1 MINPKSLTILAEL
14 LQRALKAQSHYAQ
27 DHPQAVQTVEA
38 VLACLNGILQLESPL
53 ILTCSRGKLWCQGKF
68 IEGSPNATQSLVK
81 ELESRGMGG
90 VVFHAGLDPDE
101 LQLLFFAL
109 QLRPQRLQE
118 MGGPDS
124 LFPEGSSV
132 RALLLDAAS
141 KEEHEDEA
149 LPPTVAGGIAPDQ
162 APPRTTTTTTGAIP
176 VIPLDEVWSGTFPDE
191 KEGEPPL
198 AIELAQEAPRPAPL
212 PPPPPAP
219 RPPEP
224 EPSDELPSPAAV
236 AADLRSLF
244 GAVVQMTAV
253 PLKPAMNSPWAS
265 EQREVLKEC
274 GFLQPDFSSIAGTGA
289 QLGLGRLDPVTMR
302 DALRNALS
310 GLDAMTQGH
319 ILVGLLSFPSEEQVL
334 RRALDYLG
342 PELLATAVAEVHI
355 RLAPSRFTLALLVAA
370 LLQCVKDRELSLD
383 AIRGRLQF
391 EGWSIQDVDAL
402 KDAILWECHGTDTK
416 LRMSL
421 MDRGV
426 FELDA
431 HQVTILLRQL
441 VRGKHGEG
449 LKDLLNQLQ
458 GGFASPEVRRRRLA
472 SEIVADLAECLDEP
486 AITAENVISLQR
498 TLHEHI
504 IQESDQQAG
513 LWSCQSM
520 EALLGHW
527 IRRSNFE
534 GVYREML
541 ALGEMALAKSGT
553 PEWKAQAVR
562 DVLFRIASPGNMT
575 TLTGLLHHPDT
586 HISRPQLHS
595 LLALLGRP
603 AAQHLT
609 MCLEMEEDAGR
620 RNNLIEALRAIGRN
634 AVPALKEALASPNPS
649 HVRNALLLLG
659 EIGHKPAFPDVALAL
674 EHRDL
679 PVRRAAVAAV
689 AILGEGSQAALA
701 LSAALGRSEPGLQLE
716 ILAVLA
722 ELKDAVAVPAV
733 AELLQNAKGSTEESA
748 RIRLRA
754 LETLGTIGSPDAVPP
769 LQDVFRKKGLLGGR
783 ESTAMRLA
791 AAKSLA
797 AINTREAREAIAL
810 AMDGEPHEDVRAV
823 LRQYLV
829 GGNA

>member
-1 MINPKSLTILAEL
+1 MINPKSLTTLAEL
-14 LQRALKAQSHYAQ
+14 LHRALKAQSHYAQ

-38 VLACLNGILQLESPL
+38 VHGCLGGILAQASPL
-53 ILTCSRGKLWCQGKF
+53 IITCSRNKLWSQGKY
-68 IEGSPNATQSLVK
+68 IEGSPNATQALVK
-81 ELESRGMGG
+81 EMESRGIGG
-90 VVFHAGLDPDE
+90 LVFHAGLDADE

-109 QLRPQRLQE
+109 QLKAQRLQE

-124 LFPEGSSV
+124 LFPEGSNL
-132 RALLLDAAS
+132 RALKLEPES
-141 KEEHEDEA
+141 KEGQDQAEGEA
-149 LPPTVAGGIAPDQ
+149 FLPTVGGGISPGQ
-162 APPRTTTTTTGAIP
+162 APPRTTSTTTGSIP
-176 VIPLDEVWSGTFPDE
+176 IIPLDEVWSGTFP
-191 KEGEPPL
+191 GEERPKPPP
-198 AIELAQEAPRPAPL
+198 PRAEVPAPVAL
-212 PPPPPAP
+212 PPPPPPVA
-219 RPPEP
+219 PEP
-224 EPSDELPSPAAV
+224 DEPPSPAALS
-236 AADLRSLF
+236 ADLRSLF
-244 GAVVQMTAV
+244 AAVVQMTAV
-253 PLKPAMNSPWAS
+253 PPVPAFNSPWAS

-274 GFLQPDFSSIAGTGA
+274 GFLHPDFSSISGTSA
-289 QLGLGRLDPVTMR
+289 QLGLGRMDPVTLR

-319 ILVGLLSFPSEEQVL
+319 ILLGLPAFPSEEQAL

-370 LLQCVKDRELSLD
+370 LLQCVKDRELSLE

-391 EGWSIQDVDAL
+391 EGWFIQDVDAL

-421 MDRGV
+421 MDRGI

-441 VRGKHGEG
+441 VRGKRGEG

-458 GGFASPEVRRRRLA
+458 AGFASPEVRRRRLA

-486 AITAENVISLQR
+486 ALTAENILSLQR

-504 IQESDQQAG
+504 IQESDQQSG

-527 IRRSNFE
+527 LRKSNFE

-541 ALGEMALAKSGT
+541 ALGELALAKSGT

-562 DVLFRIASPGNMT
+562 DLLFRIASPGNMT
-575 TLTGLLHHPDT
+575 TLTALLHHHDT
-586 HISRPQLHS
+586 QISITQLHS

-603 AAQHLT
+603 AAMHLS

-620 RNNLIEALRAIGRN
+620 RGNLIDALRAIGRN

-689 AILGEGSQAALA
+689 AVLGEGSQASQA

-716 ILAVLA
+716 ILAVLS
-722 ELKDAVAVPAV
+722 ELKDPTAVPAV
-733 AELLQNAKGSTEESA
+733 AELLQTAKGSTEEAA

-754 LETLGTIGSPDAVPP
+754 LETLGIIGSPDAVAP
-769 LQDVFRKKGLLGGR
+769 LQDVFRKKGILGGR

-791 AAKSLA
+791 AAKSLS

-829 GGNA
+829 GGNS

>member
-1 MINPKSLTILAEL
+1 MNNPKSLTSLAEL
-14 LQRALKAQSHYAQ
+14 LHRALKAQSHYAQ

-38 VLACLNGILQLESPL
+38 VHACLAGILEQVSPL
-53 ILTCSRGKLWCQGKF
+53 ILTCSRNKLWCQGRF
-68 IEGSPNATQSLVK
+68 IEGSPNATHSLVK
-81 ELESRGMGG
+81 EMESRGMGG
-90 VVFHAGLDPDE
+90 LVFHAGLDTDE

-118 MGGPDS
+118 MGGADS
-124 LFPEGSSV
+124 LFPGGSSL
-132 RALLLDAAS
+132 RALRLEAPT
-141 KEEHEDEA
+141 EEPPSDTP
-149 LPPTVAGGIAPDQ
+149 LPLTVGGGLAPEHV
-162 APPRTTTTTTGAIP
+162 PPRTTSSSTGSIP
-176 VIPLDEVWSGTFPDE
+176 IIPLDEVWSGTFPLE
-191 KEGEPPL
+191 VNPAPMP
-198 AIELAQEAPRPAPL
+198 EAPFIAPTA
-212 PPPPPAP
+212 PPSL
-219 RPPEP
+219 PEP
-224 EPSDELPSPAAV
+224 ADEPPSPAAL
-236 AADLRSLF
+236 AADLRALF
-244 GAVVQMTAV
+244 GAVVQMTSV
-253 PLKPAMNSPWAS
+253 PLKPTVNSPWAA

-274 GFLQPDFSSIAGTGA
+274 GFLQPDFSSVSGTGT
-289 QLGLGRLDPVTMR
+289 QLGLGRMDPVTLR
-302 DALRNALS
+302 DALRGALS
-310 GLDAMTQGH
+310 DLDAMTQGH
-319 ILVGLLSFPSEEQVL
+319 ILLGLPTFPSEEQAL

-342 PELLATAVAEVHI
+342 PELLATAVAEVHL
-355 RLAPSRFTLALLVAA
+355 RLAPSRFTLALLVAS
-370 LLQCVKDRELSLD
+370 LLQCVKDRDLSLE

-391 EGWSIQDVDAL
+391 EGWTIQDVDAL

-431 HQVTILLRQL
+431 HQVTTLLRQL
-441 VRGKHGEG
+441 VRGKRGEG
-449 LKDLLNQLQ
+449 LEDLLNQLQ
-458 GGFASPEVRRRRLA
+458 AGFASPEVRRRRLA

-486 AITAENVISLQR
+486 ALTAENILSLSR

-504 IQESDQQAG
+504 IQESDPQSG

-527 IRRSNFE
+527 LRKSNFE

-541 ALGEMALAKSGT
+541 ALGELALTKSGT

-562 DVLFRIASPGNMT
+562 DLLFRIASPDNML
-575 TLTGLLHHPDT
+575 TLTDLLHHHGT
-586 HISRPQLHS
+586 QISRGQLHS

-603 AAQHLT
+603 AAQHLA
-609 MCLEMEEDAGR
+609 MCLEMEEEAGIR
-620 RNNLIEALRAIGRN
+620 INLIDALRAIGRN

-689 AILGEGSQAALA
+689 AVLGEGSQAAQA

-716 ILAVLA
+716 ILAVLS
-722 ELKDAVAVPAV
+722 ELKDPVSVFAV
-733 AELLQNAKGSTEESA
+733 AELLQNAKSSTEESA

-754 LETLGTIGSPDAVPP
+754 LETLGLIGSPAAIPP
-769 LQDVFRKKGLLGGR
+769 LQDIFRKKGILGGR
-783 ESTAMRLA
+783 ESTATRLA

-797 AINTREAREAIAL
+797 AINTREAKEAIAL
-810 AMDGEPHEDVRAV
+810 AMDGEPHEEVRAV

-829 GGNA
+829 DGHA

>member
-1 MINPKSLTILAEL
+1 MIDPKALTTLAEL
-14 LQRALKAQSHYAQ
+14 LHRALKAQSHYAQ

-38 VLACLNGILQLESPL
+38 VYACLTGILQQDSPL
-53 ILTCSRGKLWCQGKF
+53 ILTCSRNKLWCLGRV

-81 ELESRGMGG
+81 EMESRGIGG
-90 VVFHAGLDPDE
+90 LVFHAGLDTDE
-101 LQLLFFAL
+101 LQLLFFGL

-124 LFPEGSSV
+124 LFPEGSNL
-132 RALLLDAAS
+132 RALLLESPKDET
-141 KEEHEDEA
+141 EEPP
-149 LPPTVAGGIAPDQ
+149 LPPTVGGGPAPTH
-162 APPRTTTTTTGAIP
+162 APTRTTSSATGAIP
-176 VIPLDEVWSGTFPDE
+176 IIPLDEVWSGTFPDE
-191 KEGEPPL
+191 AVFAPAPVKAPP
-198 AIELAQEAPRPAPL
+198 PPPL
-212 PPPPPAP
+212 PPPPP
-219 RPPEP
+219 EP
-224 EPSDELPSPAAV
+224 VDEPPSPAAL

-253 PLKPAMNSPWAS
+253 PLRPSIDSPWAS

-274 GFLQPDFSSIAGTGA
+274 GFLQPDFSSVAGTSA
-289 QLGLGRLDPVTMR
+289 QLGLGRMDPVTLR
-302 DALRNALS
+302 DTLRNALS
-310 GLDAMTQGH
+310 GLEAMTQGN
-319 ILVGLLSFPSEEQVL
+319 ILLGLPAFPSEEQAL

-342 PELLATAVAEVHI
+342 PELLATAVADVHI
-355 RLAPSRFTLALLVAA
+355 RLTPSRFTLALLVAA

-391 EGWSIQDVDAL
+391 EGWTIQDVDAL

-441 VRGKHGEG
+441 VRGKRGEG

-458 GGFASPEVRRRRLA
+458 AGFASPEVRRRRLA

-486 AITAENVISLQR
+486 ALTAENILSLQR

-504 IQESDQQAG
+504 LQEGDPQSG

-527 IRRSNFE
+527 LRKSNFE

-541 ALGEMALAKSGT
+541 ALGELALAKSGT

-562 DVLFRIASPGNMT
+562 DLLFRIASPGNMA
-575 TLTGLLHHPDT
+575 TLTNLLHHPDT
-586 HISRPQLHS
+586 QISMVQLHS

-609 MCLEMEEDAGR
+609 MCLEVEEDASR
-620 RNNLIEALRAIGRN
+620 RGSLMDALRAIGRN

-689 AILGEGSQAALA
+689 AVLGEGSQAAQALA
-701 LSAALGRSEPGLQLE
+701 AALGRSEPGLQLE
-716 ILAVLA
+716 ILAVLS
-722 ELKDAVAVPAV
+722 ELKSASAVPAI
-733 AELLQNAKGSTEESA
+733 AELLVNAKGSSEEAA

-754 LETLGTIGSPDAVPP
+754 LEALGVIGSADAVPA
-769 LQDVFRKKGLLGGR
+769 LQDVFRKKGILGGR

-791 AAKSLA
+791 AAKSLS

-823 LRQYLV
+823 LRQYLI
-829 GGNA
+829 GGNN

>member
-1 MINPKSLTILAEL
+1 MINPKSLTTLAEL
-14 LQRALKAQSHYAQ
+14 LHRALKAQSHYAQ

-38 VLACLNGILQLESPL
+38 VNACLAAILAQDSPL
-53 ILTCSRGKLWCQGKF
+53 IITCSRNKLWCQGKY
-68 IEGSPNATQSLVK
+68 IEGSPNATQALVK
-81 ELESRGMGG
+81 EMESRGIGG
-90 VVFHAGLDPDE
+90 LVFHAGLDTDE

-109 QLRPQRLQE
+109 QLKPQRLQE

-124 LFPEGSSV
+124 LFPEGSNL
-132 RALLLDAAS
+132 RALRLETEA
-141 KEEHEDEA
+141 KEDNSEDPD
-149 LPPTVAGGIAPDQ
+149 LPPTVGGGIPAPL
-162 APPRTTTTTTGAIP
+162 PPRTTSTATGALP
-176 VIPLDEVWSGTFPDE
+176 VIPLDEVWSGTFP
-191 KEGEPPL
+191 GERAADPP
-198 AIELAQEAPRPAPL
+198 APRVPKPVL
-212 PPPPPAP
+212 PPPPP
-219 RPPEP
+219 PPPPVVP
-224 EPSDELPSPAAV
+224 EVSDEPPSPAAV

-244 GAVVQMTAV
+244 AAVVQMTAV
-253 PLKPAMNSPWAS
+253 PPIPAINSPWAS

-274 GFLQPDFSSIAGTGA
+274 GFLHPDFSSVSGTSA
-289 QLGLGRLDPVTMR
+289 QLGLGRMDPVTLR
-302 DALRNALS
+302 DALRSALS

-319 ILVGLLSFPSEEQVL
+319 ILLGLPTFPSEEQAL

-342 PELLATAVAEVHI
+342 PELLATAVAEVHV

-370 LLQCVKDRELSLD
+370 LLQCVKDRDLSLE

-391 EGWSIQDVDAL
+391 EGWTIQDVDAL

-421 MDRGV
+421 MDRGI

-441 VRGKHGEG
+441 VRGKRGEG

-458 GGFASPEVRRRRLA
+458 AGFASPEVRRRRLA

-486 AITAENVISLQR
+486 ALTAENIQSLQR

-504 IQESDQQAG
+504 IQESDQQSG

-527 IRRSNFE
+527 LRKSKFE

-541 ALGEMALAKSGT
+541 ALGELALAKSGT

-562 DVLFRIASPGNMT
+562 DLLFRIASPGNMA
-575 TLTGLLHHPDT
+575 TLTALLHHHDT
-586 HISRPQLHS
+586 QISISQLHS

-603 AAQHLT
+603 AAMHLS

-620 RNNLIEALRAIGRN
+620 RGNLIDALRAIGRN

-689 AILGEGSQAALA
+689 AILGEGSQASLA

-716 ILAVLA
+716 ILAVLS
-722 ELKDAVAVPAV
+722 ELKDPTSVPAV
-733 AELLQNAKGSTEESA
+733 AELLQTAKGSTEEAA
-748 RIRLRA
+748 RLRLRA
-754 LETLGTIGSPDAVPP
+754 LETLGIIGSPEAVAP
-769 LQDVFRKKGLLGGR
+769 LQDIFRKKGILGGR

-823 LRQYLV
+823 LRQYMV
-829 GGNA
+829 GGNG

>member
-1 MINPKSLTILAEL
+1 MIDPKALTTLAEL
-14 LQRALKAQSHYAQ
+14 LHRALKAQSHYAQ

-38 VLACLNGILQLESPL
+38 VHGCLRAILQKDSPL
-53 ILTCSRGKLWCQGKF
+53 ILTCSRNKLWCLGRL
-68 IEGSPNATQSLVK
+68 IEGSPNATQALVK
-81 ELESRGMGG
+81 EMEIRGIGG
-90 VVFHAGLDPDE
+90 LVFHAGLDTDE
-101 LQLLFFAL
+101 LQLLFFGL

-124 LFPEGSSV
+124 LFPEGSNL
-132 RALLLDAAS
+132 RALLLEPTQDDT
-141 KEEHEDEA
+141 EEP
-149 LPPTVAGGIAPDQ
+149 LPPTVGGGPAHIPAG
-162 APPRTTTTTTGAIP
+162 PRTTSSATGAIP
-176 VIPLDEVWSGTFPDE
+176 IIPLDDVWSGTFP
-191 KEGEPPL
+191 G
-198 AIELAQEAPRPAPL
+198 EAPSVPAPVKAVP

-219 RPPEP
+219 PPPQPPPPPPVDEP
-224 EPSDELPSPAAV
+224 PSPAAL

-244 GAVVQMTAV
+244 GAVVQMTAMPV
-253 PLKPAMNSPWAS
+253 RPSIDSPWAS

-274 GFLQPDFSSIAGTGA
+274 GFLQPDFSSIAGTSA
-289 QLGLGRLDPVTMR
+289 QLGLGRMDPVTLR
-302 DALRNALS
+302 DTLRNALS
-310 GLDAMTQGH
+310 GLEPMTQGN
-319 ILVGLLSFPSEEQVL
+319 ILLGVPAFPSEEQAL

-342 PELLATAVAEVHI
+342 PELLATAVADVHI
-355 RLAPSRFTLALLVAA
+355 RLTPSRFTLALLVAA

-391 EGWSIQDVDAL
+391 EGWTIQDVDAL

-441 VRGKHGEG
+441 VRGKRGEG

-486 AITAENVISLQR
+486 ALTAENILSLQR

-504 IQESDQQAG
+504 LQEGDPQSG

-527 IRRSNFE
+527 LRKSNFD

-541 ALGEMALAKSGT
+541 ALGELALAKSGT

-562 DVLFRIASPGNMT
+562 DLLFRIASPGNMA
-575 TLTGLLHHPDT
+575 TLTNLLHHPDT
-586 HISRPQLHS
+586 QISMGQLHS

-609 MCLEMEEDAGR
+609 MCLEVEEDAGR
-620 RNNLIEALRAIGRN
+620 RGSLMDALRAIGRN
-634 AVPALKEALASPNPS
+634 AVPPLKEALASPNPS

-689 AILGEGSQAALA
+689 AVLGEGSQAAQALA
-701 LSAALGRSEPGLQLE
+701 AALGRSEPGLQLE
-716 ILAVLA
+716 ILAVLS
-722 ELKDAVAVPAV
+722 ELKNSSAVSAI
-733 AELLQNAKGSTEESA
+733 AELLVNAKGSGEEAA

-754 LETLGTIGSPDAVPP
+754 LETLGVIGSADAVPV
-769 LQDVFRKKGLLGGR
+769 LQDVFRKKGILGGR

-791 AAKSLA
+791 AAKSLS

-823 LRQYLV
+823 LRQYLI
-829 GGNA
+829 GGNN

>member
-1 MINPKSLTILAEL
+1 MINPKSLTTLAEL
-14 LQRALKAQSHYAQ
+14 LHRALKAQSHYAQ

-38 VLACLNGILQLESPL
+38 VQACLDGLLREESPL
-53 ILTCSRGKLWCQGKF
+53 ILTCSRNKLWCQGRCL
-68 IEGSPNATQSLVK
+68 EGAPNATQALAK
-81 ELESRGMGG
+81 ELESRSMGG
-90 VVFHAGLDPDE
+90 LVFHAGLDTDE

-124 LFPEGSSV
+124 LFPEGSSL
-132 RALLLDAAS
+132 RALRLEPLAGES
-141 KEEHEDEA
+141 EA
-149 LPPTVAGGIAPDQ
+149 LPPTVGGGLAPEHL
-162 APPRTTTTTTGAIP
+162 PPPTVSSATGSIP
-176 VIPLDEVWSGTFPDE
+176 LIPLDEVWAGTFPT
-191 KEGEPPL
+191 EGGP
-198 AIELAQEAPRPAPL
+198 APTADPVPAPL
-212 PPPPPAP
+212 PTPEPAP
-219 RPPEP
+219 EP
-224 EPSDELPSPAAV
+224 VDEPPSPAALKV
-236 AADLRSLF
+236 DLRSLF

-253 PLKPAMNSPWAS
+253 PLRPSVDSPWSS

-274 GFLQPDFSSIAGTGA
+274 GFLQPDFSSIAGTSA
-289 QLGLGRLDPVTMR
+289 QLGLGRMDPVTLR
-302 DALRNALS
+302 DALRGALS
-310 GLDAMTQGH
+310 ALDPMTQGH
-319 ILVGLLSFPSEEQVL
+319 ILLGLPTFPSEEQAL

-342 PELLATAVAEVHI
+342 PELLATAVADVHV
-355 RLAPSRFTLALLVAA
+355 RLAPSRFTLALLVAS
-370 LLQCVKDRELSLD
+370 LLQCVKDRELSLE

-391 EGWSIQDVDAL
+391 EGWTIQDVDAL

-441 VRGKHGEG
+441 VRGKRGEG

-486 AITAENVISLQR
+486 ALTSENILSLER

-504 IQESDQQAG
+504 LQESDPQSG

-527 IRRSNFE
+527 LRKSNFE

-541 ALGEMALAKSGT
+541 ALGELALTRTET

-562 DVLFRIASPGNMT
+562 DLLFRIASPGNMA
-575 TLTGLLHHPDT
+575 TLTDLLHNPDT
-586 HISRPQLHS
+586 QISRSQLHS

-603 AAQHLT
+603 AAAHLT
-609 MCLEMEEDAGR
+609 MCLEMEENAGR
-620 RNNLIEALRAIGRN
+620 RANLVDALRAIGRN

-689 AILGEGSQAALA
+689 AVLGEGSQAAQA

-716 ILAVLA
+716 ILAVLSD
-722 ELKDAVAVPAV
+722 LKDAVSVPAV
-733 AELLQNAKGSTEESA
+733 AELLHSAKGSTEEST

-754 LETLGTIGSPDAVPP
+754 LETLGIIGSPEAIPP
-769 LQDVFRKKGLLGGR
+769 LQDIFRKKGILGGR
-783 ESTAMRLA
+783 ESTALRLA

-810 AMDGEPHEDVRAV
+810 AMDGEPHEEVRAV

>member
-1 MINPKSLTILAEL
+1 MINPKSLTTLAEL
-14 LQRALKAQSHYAQ
+14 LHRALKAQSHYAQ

-38 VLACLNGILQLESPL
+38 VHASLAVILQEDSPL
-53 ILTCSRGKLWCQGKF
+53 ILICSRNKLWCQGKC
-68 IEGSPNATQSLVK
+68 IEGSPNAAQSLVK
-81 ELESRGMGG
+81 EMESRSIGG
-90 VVFHAGLDPDE
+90 LVFHAGVDSDE

-124 LFPEGSSV
+124 LFPEGSSL
-132 RALLLDAAS
+132 RTIGLEISDGES
-141 KEEHEDEA
+141 PDEA
-149 LPPTVAGGIAPDQ
+149 PLPPTVGGGLAPEHV
-162 APPRTTTTTTGAIP
+162 PPITTSTSTGSIP
-176 VIPLDEVWSGTFPDE
+176 IIPLDEVWSGTFP
-191 KEGEPPL
+191 L
-198 AIELAQEAPRPAPL
+198 EASPAPIPEPAPVIKA
-212 PPPPPAP
+212 PPPPPP
-219 RPPEP
+219 PPPEP
-224 EPSDELPSPAAV
+224 PADEPPSPAAL
-236 AADLRSLF
+236 AADLHSLF
-244 GAVVQMTAV
+244 GAIVQMTAV
-253 PLKPAMNSPWAS
+253 PLKPSINSPWAS

-274 GFLQPDFSSIAGTGA
+274 GFLQPDFSSISGTGT
-289 QLGLGRLDPVTMR
+289 QLGLGRMDPVTLR
-302 DALRNALS
+302 DALRSALS

-319 ILVGLLSFPSEEQVL
+319 ILLGLLAFPSEEQAL

-342 PELLATAVAEVHI
+342 PELLATAVADVHL
-355 RLAPSRFTLALLVAA
+355 RLAPSRFTLALLVAS
-370 LLQCVKDRELSLD
+370 LLQCVKDRDLSLE

-391 EGWSIQDVDAL
+391 EGWTIQDVDAL

-421 MDRGV
+421 MDRGI
-426 FELDA
+426 FELDP

-441 VRGKHGEG
+441 VHGKRGEG

-458 GGFASPEVRRRRLA
+458 AGFASPEVRRRRLA
-472 SEIVADLAECLDEP
+472 SEIVADLAECLDE
-486 AITAENVISLQR
+486 AALTVENILSLER

-504 IQESDQQAG
+504 IQESDPQSG

-527 IRRSNFE
+527 LRKSNFE

-541 ALGEMALAKSGT
+541 ALGELALAKSDT

-562 DVLFRIASPGNMT
+562 DLLFRIASPGNMA
-575 TLTGLLHHPDT
+575 TLTDLLHHHDIQ
-586 HISRPQLHS
+586 ISRGQLHS

-609 MCLEMEEDAGR
+609 MCLEMEENAGR
-620 RNNLIEALRAIGRN
+620 RSTLIDALRAIGRN

-689 AILGEGSQAALA
+689 AALGEGSQAALA

-716 ILAVLA
+716 ILAVLSD
-722 ELKDAVAVPAV
+722 LKTPVSVPAV
-733 AELLQNAKGSTEESA
+733 TELLHNAKGSTEESA

-754 LETLGTIGSPDAVPP
+754 LETLGIIGSPDAVEP
-769 LQDVFRKKGLLGGR
+769 LQDIFRKKGILGGR

-791 AAKSLA
+791 AAKALS

-810 AMDGEPHEDVRAV
+810 AMDGEPHEEVRAV

-829 GGNA
+829 GGNS

>member
-1 MINPKSLTILAEL
+1 MIDPKALTTLAEL
-14 LQRALKAQSHYAQ
+14 LHRALKAQSHYAQ

-38 VLACLNGILQLESPL
+38 VYACLTAILQQDSPL
-53 ILTCSRGKLWCQGKF
+53 ILTCSRNKLWCLGRV

-81 ELESRGMGG
+81 DMESRGIGG
-90 VVFHAGLDPDE
+90 LVFHAGLDTDE
-101 LQLLFFAL
+101 LQLLFFGL

-124 LFPEGSSV
+124 LFPEGSSL
-132 RALLLDAAS
+132 RALLLESPKDEI
-141 KEEHEDEA
+141 EEPP
-149 LPPTVAGGIAPDQ
+149 LPPTVGGGPTPSH
-162 APPRTTTTTTGAIP
+162 APPRTTSSATGAIP
-176 VIPLDEVWSGTFPDE
+176 IIPLDEVWSGTFPDE
-191 KEGEPPL
+191 AVFAPIPVKIPP
-198 AIELAQEAPRPAPL
+198 PL
-212 PPPPPAP
+212 PPPPP
-219 RPPEP
+219 PPEP
-224 EPSDELPSPAAV
+224 VDEPPSPAAL

-253 PLKPAMNSPWAS
+253 PLRPSIDSPWAS

-274 GFLQPDFSSIAGTGA
+274 GFLQPDFSSVAGTSA
-289 QLGLGRLDPVTMR
+289 QLGLGRMDPVTLR
-302 DALRNALS
+302 DTLRNALS
-310 GLDAMTQGH
+310 GLEAMTQGN
-319 ILVGLLSFPSEEQVL
+319 ILLGLPAFPSEEQAL

-342 PELLATAVAEVHI
+342 PELLATAVADVHI
-355 RLAPSRFTLALLVAA
+355 RLTPSRFTLALLVAA

-391 EGWSIQDVDAL
+391 EGWTIQDVDAL

-441 VRGKHGEG
+441 VRGKRGEG

-458 GGFASPEVRRRRLA
+458 AGFASPEVRRRRLA

-486 AITAENVISLQR
+486 ALTAENILSLQR

-504 IQESDQQAG
+504 LQEGDQQSG

-527 IRRSNFE
+527 LRKSNFE

-541 ALGEMALAKSGT
+541 ALGELALAKSGT

-562 DVLFRIASPGNMT
+562 DLLFRIASPGNMA
-575 TLTGLLHHPDT
+575 TLTNLLHHPDT
-586 HISRPQLHS
+586 QISMSQLHS

-609 MCLEMEEDAGR
+609 MCLEAEEDAGR
-620 RNNLIEALRAIGRN
+620 RGSLVDALRAIGRN
-634 AVPALKEALASPNPS
+634 AVPPLKEALASPNPS

-689 AILGEGSQAALA
+689 AVLGEGSQAAQALA
-701 LSAALGRSEPGLQLE
+701 AALGRSEPGLQLE
-716 ILAVLA
+716 ILEVLS
-722 ELKDAVAVPAV
+722 ELKSASAVPAI
-733 AELLQNAKGSTEESA
+733 AELLVNAKGSSEEAA

-754 LETLGTIGSPDAVPP
+754 LETLGVIGSADAVPA
-769 LQDVFRKKGLLGGR
+769 LQDVFRKKGILGGR

-791 AAKSLA
+791 AAKSLS

-823 LRQYLV
+823 LRQYLI
-829 GGNA
+829 GGNN